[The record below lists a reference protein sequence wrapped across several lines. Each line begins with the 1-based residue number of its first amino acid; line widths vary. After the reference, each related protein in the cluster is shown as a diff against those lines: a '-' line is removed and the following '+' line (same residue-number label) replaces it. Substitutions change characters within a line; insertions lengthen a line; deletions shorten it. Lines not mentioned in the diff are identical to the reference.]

1 MNPKFA
7 IAFTILLA
15 IDSLTKGDNGNFI
28 RNGDF
33 SRGLEDWRTA
43 GQIIADPEQAR
54 NRVVKIPVKNGV
66 SGLEQDLKLPPSISW
81 LQLSFRVRAT
91 AASASRPVQVRA
103 RFYDAS
109 GNSII
114 VAGKI
119 IKKSDTWEKV
129 VSGPFQCRME
139 MEGSQAPQ
147 TFVDGVAIEA
157 YIGKGSVLIGDVE
170 LAPANPPPSRAQ

>member
-1 MNPKFA
+1 M
-7 IAFTILLA
+7 
-15 IDSLTKGDNGNFI
+15 
-28 RNGDF
+28 
-33 SRGLEDWRTA
+33 
-43 GQIIADPEQAR
+43 
-54 NRVVKIPVKNGV
+54 VKIPLKNGD
-66 SGLEQDLKLPPSISW
+66 LEQKLDLPPSASW

-91 AASASRPVQVRA
+91 AASATRPVQVRV
-103 RFYDAS
+103 RFYAAS

-129 VSGPFQCRME
+129 VSGAFQCRME

-157 YIGKGSVLIGDVE
+157 YIGEGSVLIGDVE
-170 LAPANPPPSRAQ
+170 LALANPPPPRAQ